1 MESEKVQVIIC
12 GGGSAGLTAAIWLAR
27 FNIDFKILERRPG
40 PLEIGQADGV
50 QCRTVEI
57 FENLG
62 ISERLLEE
70 AYHVMEVA
78 FWSPD
83 DNEGLVRKDLA
94 YDTEE
99 GLSHQPHVILN
110 QARMND
116 LMLQE
121 IIRLRGNGT
130 SGVLYNS
137 QVESVRIV
145 DDEEYP
151 VEVVTMRNGEPYRY
165 RAKYAIGCDG
175 AHSTVR
181 KSLGFKMVGDSSDSV
196 WGVMDVYP
204 VTNFPDIRK
213 KAMLQ
218 SKSDGNLMIIPR
230 EGDELVRFYIELS
243 GTSARD
249 VTEQDLI
256 NKVKRIF
263 HPYDI
268 DIARTVWWSAYVI
281 GQRLADHFTKD
292 HRIFLTGDAC
302 HTHSPKAGQGMNV
315 SLQDGFNIGWK
326 MAHVLTGRAPPSVL
340 ETYVLERQQTAQQ
353 LIEFDRSFSK
363 LFSSEY
369 RKANGITA
377 KHFRDKFVEAGRYTA
392 GMATRYKPSIVT
404 SLEESDNSIA
414 SGLTVGM
421 RFPSA
426 PVVRLSDTK
435 PMQLNKNLAADGR
448 WHLLTFCSGDFA
460 RKGLHEVSLPVA
472 REFGNLIKMFT
483 PAGDPVDKVFSHTL
497 LIKAERKT
505 IDIDQLPEVFF
516 PHTGPYNL
524 RNVHRVFVDDTNPYM
539 LGCGQAFSKYGIDA
553 EQGAIVVVRPDL
565 YTARVLSLSQVADL
579 FTFFKGCLSSI
590 G

>member
-83 DNEGLVRKDLA
+83 DNQGLVRKDLA

-99 GLSHQPHVILN
+99 GLSHQPHLILN
-110 QARMND
+110 QARIND

-137 QVESVRIV
+137 QVEGVRIV
-145 DDEEYP
+145 EDEEYP

-196 WGVMDVYP
+196 WGVMDIYP
-204 VTNFPDIRK
+204 ITNFPDIRK

-218 SKSDGNLMIIPR
+218 SKNDGNLMIIPR
-230 EGDELVRFYIELS
+230 EGDELVRFYIELP

-263 HPYDI
+263 HPFDI
-268 DIARTVWWSAYVI
+268 DIAKTVWWSAYVI

-363 LFSSEY
+363 LFSSEH

-377 KHFRDKFVEAGRYTA
+377 KDFHDKFVETGRYTA
-392 GMATRYKPSIVT
+392 GMATKYKPSILT
-404 SLEESDNSIA
+404 SVDENDNSVA
-414 SGLTVGM
+414 LGLTVGM

-435 PMQLNKNLAADGR
+435 PMQLNRNLAADGR
-448 WHLLTFCSGDFA
+448 WHVLIFCSGDFA
-460 RKGLHEVSLPVA
+460 RKGLHEAATELS
-472 REFGNLIKMFT
+472 NLNGIFT
-483 PAGDPVDKVFSHTL
+483 PAGESADEVFSHTL

-505 IDIDQLPEVFF
+505 IEMGQLPEVFF

-539 LGCGQAFSKYGIDA
+539 LGCGQAFSKYGIKA

-565 YTARVLSLSQVADL
+565 YTARILSLSQITEL
-579 FTFFKGCLSSI
+579 FTFFKGCLNSI
-590 G
+590 E

>member
-27 FNIDFKILERRPG
+27 FNIDFKILERRLG

-83 DNEGLVRKDLA
+83 DNDGLSRKDLA

-121 IIRLRGNGT
+121 IIRLRGNGS
-130 SGVLYNS
+130 SGVLYNT

-145 DDEEYP
+145 DDGEYP
-151 VEVVTMRNGEPYRY
+151 VEVVTMENGQPHRY
-165 RAKYAIGCDG
+165 CAKYAIGCDG

-196 WGVMDVYP
+196 WGVMDIYP
-204 VTNFPDIRK
+204 ITNFPDIRK
-213 KAMLQ
+213 KAMLH

-230 EGDELVRFYIELS
+230 EGDELVRFYIELP
-243 GTSARD
+243 GTSSRD

-256 NKVKRIF
+256 SKAKRIF
-263 HPYDI
+263 HPYKI
-268 DIARTVWWSAYVI
+268 DVARTVWWSAYVV
-281 GQRLADHFTKD
+281 GQRVADHFTKD
-292 HRIFLTGDAC
+292 FRVFLAGDAC

-363 LFSSEY
+363 LFSSEHS
-369 RKANGITA
+369 KANGITA

-392 GMATRYKPSIVT
+392 GMATEYKPSILT
-404 SLEESDNSIA
+404 HLREGDDTIS
-414 SGLTVGM
+414 SGLRVGM

-426 PVVRLSDTK
+426 PAVRLSDTK

-448 WHLLTFCSGDFA
+448 WHILTFCSGGFT
-460 RKGLHEVSLPVA
+460 RKGLHEVA
-472 REFGNLIKMFT
+472 RELGNLVKMFT
-483 PAGDPVDKVFSHTL
+483 PPQDQADKIFNQTL
-497 LIKAERKT
+497 LIKAQRKT
-505 IDIDQLPEVFF
+505 IEIDQLPEVFF
-516 PHTGPYNL
+516 PRTGLYNL
-524 RNVHRVFVDDTNPYM
+524 RNVHRVFVDEISPYM
-539 LGCGQAFSKYGIDA
+539 LGCGHAFEKYGIDA
-553 EQGAIVVVRPDL
+553 ERGAIVVVRPDL
-565 YTARVLSLSQVADL
+565 YVARVLSLSDVTEL
-579 FTFFKGCLSSI
+579 FSFFKGCLSSI
-590 G
+590 E

>member
-1 MESEKVQVIIC
+1 MESEKVHVIIC

-83 DNEGLVRKDLA
+83 DDEGLVRKDLA

-110 QARMND
+110 QARIND

-121 IIRLRGNGT
+121 IIRLGGNGT

-151 VEVVTMRNGEPYRY
+151 VEVVTMRNGEPYKY

-196 WGVMDVYP
+196 WGVMDIYP
-204 VTNFPDIRK
+204 ITNFPDIRK

-218 SKSDGNLMIIPR
+218 SKNDGNLMIIPR
-230 EGDELVRFYIELS
+230 EGDELVRFYIELP

-263 HPYDI
+263 HPFGI

-326 MAHVLTGRAPPSVL
+326 MAHVLTGQAPPSVL

-353 LIEFDRSFSK
+353 LIDFDRSFSK
-363 LFSSEY
+363 LFSSEH

-377 KHFRDKFVEAGRYTA
+377 KDFRDKFVESGRYTA
-392 GMATRYKPSIVT
+392 GMATKYKPSVLT
-404 SLEESDNSIA
+404 SLDEGDNSIA
-414 SGLTVGM
+414 SGLMVGM

-426 PVVRLSDTK
+426 PVV
-435 PMQLNKNLAADGR
+435 
-448 WHLLTFCSGDFA
+448 
-460 RKGLHEVSLPVA
+460 A
-472 REFGNLIKMFT
+472 RELGNLIKMFT
-483 PAGDPVDKVFSHTL
+483 PAGEPADKVFSHTL
-497 LIKAERKT
+497 LIKAQRKT
-505 IDIDQLPEVFF
+505 IEIDQLPEVFF

-524 RNVHRVFVDDTNPYM
+524 RNVHRVFVDDTSPYM
-539 LGCGQAFSKYGIDA
+539 LGCGQPFSKYGIDA

-565 YTARVLSLSQVADL
+565 YTARVLRLSQVTDL
-579 FTFFKGCLSSI
+579 FTFFKGCLNSI

>member
-340 ETYVLERQQTAQQ
+340 ETYVFERQQTAQQ

-448 WHLLTFCSGDFA
+448 WHVLTFCSGDFA
-460 RKGLHEVSLPVA
+460 RKGLHEVA
-472 REFGNLIKMFT
+472 RELGNLIKMFT

-505 IDIDQLPEVFF
+505 IEIDQLPEVFF

>member
-27 FNIDFKILERRPG
+27 FNIDFKILERCPG

-62 ISERLLEE
+62 ISDRLLEE

-83 DNEGLVRKDLA
+83 DNDELARKDLA

-110 QARMND
+110 QARIND

-121 IIRLRGNGT
+121 IIRLRGNGS

-145 DDEEYP
+145 DDGDHP
-151 VEVVTMRNGEPYRY
+151 VEVVTMQNGQPHRY

-204 VTNFPDIRK
+204 ITNFPDIRK

-218 SKSDGNLMIIPR
+218 SKNDGNLMIIPR
-230 EGDELVRFYIELS
+230 EGDELVRFYIELP
-243 GTSARD
+243 GTSSRD

-263 HPYDI
+263 HPYSI

-292 HRIFLTGDAC
+292 HRVFLTGDAC

-326 MAHVLTGRAPPSVL
+326 MAHVLTGRAPATVL

-363 LFSSEY
+363 LFSSEH
-369 RKANGITA
+369 RKANGLTA
-377 KHFRDKFVEAGRYTA
+377 QHFRDKFVEAGRYTA
-392 GMATRYKPSIVT
+392 GMATQYKPSILT
-404 SLEESDNSIA
+404 FLGESDNSIA

-421 RFPSA
+421 RFPSV

-448 WHLLTFCSGDFA
+448 WHILTFCSGDFA
-460 RKGLHEVSLPVA
+460 RKGLHEVA
-472 REFGNLIKMFT
+472 RELDNLVKMFT
-483 PAGDPVDKVFSHTL
+483 PPGDQTDRVFSQTL

-505 IDIDQLPEVFF
+505 VEIDQLPEAFF
-516 PHTGPYNL
+516 PHTGPYSL
-524 RNVHRVFVDDTNPYM
+524 RNVHRVFVDDSSPYM
-539 LGCGQAFSKYGIDA
+539 LGCGQAFEKYGIDA
-553 EQGAIVVVRPDL
+553 ENGAIVVVRPDL
-565 YTARVLSLSQVADL
+565 YVARVLSLSDAIGL
-579 FTFFKGCLSSI
+579 SSFFKGCLRSVK
-590 G
+590 